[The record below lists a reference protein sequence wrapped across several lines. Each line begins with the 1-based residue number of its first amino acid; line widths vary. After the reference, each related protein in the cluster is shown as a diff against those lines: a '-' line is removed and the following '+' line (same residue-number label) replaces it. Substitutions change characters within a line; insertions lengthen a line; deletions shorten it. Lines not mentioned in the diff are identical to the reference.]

1 MSLMD
6 TNAVNVG
13 VHARTSLKL
22 LRRGVL
28 YRIEGIKIGKILI
41 HRKNDGDMG
50 KEIKYHRLPEVSVE
64 ACLPIAGGAHKM
76 LTTSLAVDGR
86 L

>member
-1 MSLMD
+1 MD

-13 VHARTSLKL
+13 AHARTSLKL

-50 KEIKYHRLPEVSVE
+50 KEIKYHRLPEVIE
-64 ACLPIAGGAHKM
+64 AWIVCQSP
-76 LTTSLAVDGR
+76 AVPTR
-86 L
+86 C